1 MFRPSLS
8 NNQADT
14 SVREVAR
21 AIYQSG
27 REDGIAGVEAVAHVI
42 QNRME
47 HAGVRGD
54 AQTAARIE
62 ADVFARGVRA
72 TAPQSPVERE
82 LFEHAQSL
90 AAQLVSPPHRLT
102 SMDLTGGAL
111 HYDRRDQDRRNPERR
126 GTRST
131 PAQER
136 TTLPGSNAESLP
148 SVNPFTPVGTAT
160 VAEPPFRAV
169 PRSPRPWT
177 PPRPRGP
184 LSFFRQ
190 GATRNGEAPSGPS
203 AAPGLSQNAVER
215 GLTVPADNS
224 GASTV
229 RRLPVGS
236 DDEVNRAN
244 PSSTAGMAAPTRA
257 MMASGVSAQH
267 SIASAPAPALR
278 WHACSGPS
286 HVVERVGPE
295 NLGTGARRLPGD
307 GDREVRR
314 GPSSANG
321 VPPGP
326 MRTAMSSSTPTH
338 PITSALV
345 PPRWHASQG
354 PARQGHRAPQSHDD
368 VDQDFMLQCGLYQD
382 EVIDLMYRDL
392 EPEDFERLCRLDE
405 RLPRR
410 TAQRNLVESLP
421 RMQAKATVSTECGV
435 CLADFEPTTQVAQ
448 LPCQHAF
455 HPQCIAKWLTQ
466 CKNACPLCS
475 APIEEAQVEQTAG
488 ECSSSRSRR
497 KAAHQDRPHSTA

>member
-1 MFRPSLS
+1 M
-8 NNQADT
+8 
-14 SVREVAR
+14 
-21 AIYQSG
+21 G
-27 REDGIAGVEAVAHVI
+27 
-42 QNRME
+42 
-47 HAGVRGD
+47 
-54 AQTAARIE
+54 
-62 ADVFARGVRA
+62 
-72 TAPQSPVERE
+72 
-82 LFEHAQSL
+82 
-90 AAQLVSPPHRLT
+90 
-102 SMDLTGGAL
+102 
-111 HYDRRDQDRRNPERR
+111 

-131 PAQER
+131 PAQGR

-203 AAPGLSQNAVER
+203 AAPGAAATGDMGRSTHSFVSCWPASNATHIARPSGAIECSHLPASGLSQNAVER
-215 GLTVPADNS
+215 GLTVPADNF
-224 GASTV
+224 GASAL

-244 PSSTAGMAAPTRA
+244 PSSTAGMAGPTRA
-257 MMASGVSAQH
+257 MMASGVSAQP

-278 WHACSGPS
+278 LHACS
-286 HVVERVGPE
+286 
-295 NLGTGARRLPGD
+295 
-307 GDREVRR
+307 
-314 GPSSANG
+314 
-321 VPPGP
+321 
-326 MRTAMSSSTPTH
+326 
-338 PITSALV
+338 
-345 PPRWHASQG
+345 G

-435 CLADFEPTTQVAQ
+435 CLADFEHTTQVAQ

-475 APIEEAQVEQTAG
+475 APIEEAQVEQTPG
-488 ECSSSRSRR
+488 ECSSSRPRR